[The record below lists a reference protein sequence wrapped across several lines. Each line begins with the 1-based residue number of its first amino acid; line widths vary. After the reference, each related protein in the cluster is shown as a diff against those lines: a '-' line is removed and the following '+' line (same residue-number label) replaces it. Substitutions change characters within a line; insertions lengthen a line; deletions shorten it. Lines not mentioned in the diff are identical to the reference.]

1 MQKKSYV
8 KNTNLKSLD
17 MYNIVSL
24 ENGLENVEGFF
35 CGATNT
41 GMRTNPANSGISDI
55 DGDVA
60 FIRSDRPCDVSSVFT
75 SNTFQAAPI
84 KHFKKY
90 PKNFQSDFVLIN
102 AKNANAM
109 TGQKGIED
117 IDTIMS
123 TLSSKISVLNPIMS
137 STGVIGYRLPI
148 DKIVSAFDNLDF
160 SSSSSHKAARAIMTT
175 DSFKKELAYRVE
187 LSDGSSF
194 NIAAI
199 CKGAGMI
206 NPAMA
211 TMLCFITTDAD
222 IPKDDMDELLLGATD
237 TSFNRISVDGDTSTN
252 DTVLLL
258 ANKSSKNYDK
268 KAFKDV
274 LSKIMFEL
282 AMLIL
287 RDGEGANKLVTF
299 EVNGAN
305 SEEEAKK
312 ASMALSNSL
321 LVKTA
326 LFGEDPNWGRIAST
340 IGASGISCDES
351 KLSIYYDDLLI
362 YSDEFREL
370 DSIREEKAYIIMK
383 QNSFKVTCNI
393 GLGDASY
400 TSYGCDLSYEYVKI
414 NAEYRT

>member
-1 MQKKSYV
+1 
-8 KNTNLKSLD
+8 
-17 MYNIVSL
+17 MYNIISL
-24 ENGLENVEGFF
+24 EDGLENVQGFF
-35 CGATNT
+35 CDATNV
-41 GMRTNPANSGISDI
+41 GMRTNPANSGVSDI

-60 FIRSDRPCDVSSVFT
+60 FIRSGTPCDISAVFT

-84 KHFKKY
+84 KHFQKY
-90 PKNFQSDFVLIN
+90 SQGFQTNFVLIN

-109 TGQKGIED
+109 TGEKGIED

-123 TLSSKISVLNPIMS
+123 ALNTKTDVLNPVMS

-148 DKIVSAFDNLDF
+148 DKITSAFDTLDF
-160 SSSSSHKAARAIMTT
+160 NASNSHKAARAIMTT
-175 DSFKKELAYRVE
+175 DSFKKELAYTVE
-187 LSDGSSF
+187 LDNDESF

-222 IPKDDMDELLLGATD
+222 IPKSDMDELLTQSTEG
-237 TSFNRISVDGDTSTN
+237 SFNRISVDGDTSTN
-252 DTVLLL
+252 DTVMLL
-258 ANKSSKNYDK
+258 ANKESGVYHKE
-268 KAFKDV
+268 AFKEA
-274 LSKIMFEL
+274 LNKIMFEL
-282 AMLIL
+282 AMMIL
-287 RDGEGANKLVTF
+287 KDGEGANKLVAF
-299 EVNGAN
+299 EVKGAK
-305 SEEEAKK
+305 SEAEARK

-340 IGASGISCDES
+340 IGASGIACDES
-351 KLSIYYDDLLI
+351 KLTIHYDDLLI
-362 YSDEFREL
+362 YSNEFREL
-370 DSIREEKAYIIMK
+370 DKEREDKAYTIMK
-383 QNSFKVTCNI
+383 QESFKVTCDI
-393 GLGDASY
+393 GLGNASY

>member
-1 MQKKSYV
+1 MPKITK
-8 KNTNLKSLD
+8 
-17 MYNIVSL
+17 I
-24 ENGLENVEGFF
+24 ENGLENVQGFF
-35 CGATNT
+35 CGATNV
-41 GMRTNPANSGISDI
+41 GMRTNPEDSGISDV

-60 FIRSDRPCDVSSVFT
+60 FIRSDVPCDISAVFT

-84 KHFKKY
+84 KHYQKY
-90 PKNFQSDFVLIN
+90 PKDFQTDFVLVN

-109 TGQKGIED
+109 TGQKGVED
-117 IDTIMS
+117 IETIMS
-123 TLSSKISVLNPIMS
+123 SLTQKQAVLNPVMS

-148 DKIVSAFDNLDF
+148 DKISSAFDTLDF
-160 SSSSSHKAARAIMTT
+160 NAKNSQKTARAIMTT
-175 DSFKKELAYRVE
+175 DSFKKELAYKVE
-187 LSDGSSF
+187 LDDGTHF

-211 TMLCFITTDAD
+211 TMLCFVITDAD
-222 IPKDDMDELLLGATD
+222 VPKFDMDELLTASTEQ
-237 TSFNRISVDGDTSTN
+237 SFNRISVDGDTSTN
-252 DTVLLL
+252 DTVMLLS
-258 ANKSSKNYDK
+258 NKTSGVYDK
-268 KAFKDV
+268 KTFSKALD
-274 LSKIMFEL
+274 KIMFEL

-287 RDGEGANKLVTF
+287 KDGEGANKLVEF
-299 EVNGAN
+299 EVKGAKCKN
-305 SEEEAKK
+305 DAKT

-340 IGASGISCDES
+340 IGASGIACDDEA
-351 KLSIYYDDLLI
+351 LSIYYDDLLI
-362 YSDEFREL
+362 YSSEFREL
-370 DSIREEKAYIIMK
+370 DKAREDKAYVIMK
-383 QNSFKVTCNI
+383 QDTFKVTCDL